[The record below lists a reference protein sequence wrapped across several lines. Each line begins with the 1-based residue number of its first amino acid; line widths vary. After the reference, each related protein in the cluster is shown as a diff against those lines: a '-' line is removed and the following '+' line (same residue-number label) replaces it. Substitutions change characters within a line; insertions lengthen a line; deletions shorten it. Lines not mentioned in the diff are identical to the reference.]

1 MTLITEQQRSSIEEY
16 LDLEK
21 TARERHEYING
32 TIRTMAGGSPKH
44 NTIKVNLIIALGLA
58 LKNTSYRVF
67 DSDQRLWIPETA
79 TFTYP
84 DVTVVQEP
92 INVSDQDETALT
104 NPLLITEVLSES
116 TRNYDRSEKFVTY
129 RSLPSFQEYL
139 LIEPDRVQIEQH
151 IKQDDYHWLLTL
163 HNDLNGKISLDSLA
177 VEIAIADLYDRIECS
192 NC

>member
-1 MTLITEQQRSSIEEY
+1 MTLTTDQQLYSIAEY

-21 TARERHEYING
+21 SAIERHEYING
-32 TIRTMAGGSPKH
+32 AIRPMAGGSPRH

-67 DSDQRLWIPETA
+67 DSDQRIWIPETSR
-79 TFTYP
+79 FTYP

-92 INVSDQDETALT
+92 IIVSDQDETALT

-116 TRNYDRSEKFVTY
+116 TRNYDRSEKFVNY

-139 LIEPDRVQIEQH
+139 LIEQDRVQIEQH
-151 IKQDDYHWLLTL
+151 IKQDDHHWLLIL
-163 HNDLNGKISLDSLA
+163 HDDISDTISLGSVG
-177 VEIAIADLYDRIECS
+177 VEIAIADLYNRIEFV
-192 NC
+192 

>member
-1 MTLITEQQRSSIEEY
+1 MTLTTDQQLYSIAEY

-21 TARERHEYING
+21 SAIERHEYLNG
-32 TIRTMAGGSPKH
+32 VIRPMAGGSPRH

-67 DSDQRLWIPETA
+67 DSDQRLWIPETSR
-79 TFTYP
+79 FTYP

-92 INVSDQDETALT
+92 IIVSDQDETALT

-116 TRNYDRSEKFVTY
+116 TRNYDRSEKFVNY

-139 LIEPDRVQIEQH
+139 LIEQDRVQIEQH
-151 IKQDDYHWLLTL
+151 IKQDDHHWLLIL
-163 HNDLNGKISLDSLA
+163 HDDISDTISLGSVG
-177 VEIAIADLYDRIECS
+177 VEIAIADLYNRIEFV
-192 NC
+192 

>member
-1 MTLITEQQRSSIEEY
+1 MTLTTGQQEYSIAEY

-21 TARERHEYING
+21 SAIERHEYING
-32 TIRTMAGGSPKH
+32 VIRLMAGGSPRH
-44 NTIKVNLIIALGLA
+44 NTIKVNLIIALGAA
-58 LKNTSYRVF
+58 LKDTSYCVF
-67 DSDQRLWIPETA
+67 DSDQRLWIPENS

-92 INVSDQDETALT
+92 IIVSDQDETALT

-139 LIEPDRVQIEQH
+139 LIEQDRVQIEQH
-151 IKQDDYHWLLTL
+151 IKQDAHHWLLIL
-163 HNDLNGKISLDSLA
+163 HHDINDTISLGS
-177 VEIAIADLYDRIECS
+177 VGIKIAIADLYNRIEFS

>member
-1 MTLITEQQRSSIEEY
+1 MTLSTEQQLHSIGQY

-21 TARERHEYING
+21 TASERHEYING
-32 TIRTMAGGSPKH
+32 IIRPMAGGSPRH

-67 DSDQRLWIPETA
+67 DSDQRLWIPENS

-92 INVSDQDETALT
+92 IMVSNQDETALT

-116 TRNYDRSEKFVTY
+116 TRNYDRSEKFITY
-129 RSLPSFQEYL
+129 RSFPSFQEYL
-139 LIEPDRVQIEQH
+139 LIEQDRVQIEQH

-163 HNDLNGKISLDSLA
+163 HDDIDRTISLDSLG
-177 VEIAIADLYDRIECS
+177 VEIAIADLYERVDI
-192 NC
+192 